1 MTTPN
6 TINASAIQPLPAYA
20 VAPLLA
26 PAIQGQVK
34 ALVQQIHA
42 ALERHQLT
50 PEVEA
55 EIAHLLAD
63 LDISHQPAVL
73 LDWIQAALETEMLDP
88 EAQAQLRAL
97 LEATQTQH
105 TLRSLMLQ
113 IRHAFATQ
121 ALPRGVQ
128 RELSHLLTL
137 LPAVSHAP
145 EVLPEYELA
154 IAALV
159 HPDPKK
165 SRRHLQ
171 FARRLRR
178 ELATKLRQNRNPLS
192 ALFWRAS
199 GTPHHRLLSGLTWF
213 LLLFAGVPAS
223 LSALF
228 FTSGVRYQYLEIN
241 QLREDIQTY
250 EGRLAT
256 VNARS
261 GFLETQVG
269 SARTLL
275 TNVSLAPLMTGKEA
289 SLQRQQQLLQD
300 LETQLTGQAEQL
312 QALQVNPTPAPGTAD
327 LSASSTP
334 SEVATPDT
342 TMDEAAVATLLEQQQ
357 AAIALVAD
365 LIALNGALTAELTT
379 QTAALTEGLEQ
390 LDAALQPPGLLSP
403 PANASPS
410 LGPNPAEPTARE
422 PDPNA
427 MGSLETTPRSPGDD
441 WQRFWQRQVVVL
453 LEDMLRG
460 IDSIDVP
467 LILAVVSA
475 GALGSFVSVIV
486 RASDFIEQQQRT
498 RLDLFLVG
506 FFRPVVGMAF
516 AVFLMAALESGV
528 VSGLV
533 STDSSKPAQKIYFYI
548 AMSFVAGFSERL
560 VKDLMGKTADLV
572 GGSDFPGS

>member
-26 PAIQGQVK
+26 PAMQRQVK

-63 LDISHQPAVL
+63 LDISQQPAVL

-97 LEATQTQH
+97 LEVTQAQH
-105 TLRSLMLQ
+105 TLRSLILQ
-113 IRHAFATQ
+113 IRQAFATQ

-137 LPAVSHAP
+137 LPAVSHTP
-145 EVLPEYELA
+145 EVLPEYELE

-178 ELATKLRQNRNPLS
+178 ELATKLRQNRNPLA

-213 LLLFAGVPAS
+213 LLLFAGVPAA

-241 QLREDIQTY
+241 QLREEIQTY
-250 EGRLAT
+250 EGSLAT

-275 TNVSLAPLMTGKEA
+275 TNVSLAPLMTGEDV

-300 LETQLTGQAEQL
+300 LEAQLTGQAEQL
-312 QALQVNPTPAPGTAD
+312 QALQVNSTTTPGTAD
-327 LSASSTP
+327 LSAPSTP
-334 SEVATPDT
+334 SEVTTPDT

-357 AAIALVAD
+357 AATTLVAD
-365 LIALNGALTAELTT
+365 LITLNTALTAELTT
-379 QTAALTEGLEQ
+379 QTATLTEGLDQ
-390 LDAALQPPGLLSP
+390 LDAALQHPSLLSP
-403 PANASPS
+403 STPAASPS
-410 LGPNPAEPTARE
+410 PGPNPAEPTANE
-422 PDPNA
+422 PNPGA
-427 MGSLETTPRSPGDD
+427 MVSLEATPQSPEDN
-441 WQRFWQRQVVVL
+441 WQQFWQRQVVVL

-486 RASDFIEQQQRT
+486 RANDFIEHQQRT
-498 RLDLFLVG
+498 RLDLFLMG

-533 STDSSKPAQKIYFYI
+533 STDSGKPAQKIYFYI
-548 AMSFVAGFSERL
+548 AISFVAGFSERL
-560 VKDLMGKTADLV
+560 VKDLMGKTVDLV
-572 GGSDFPGS
+572 GGSDFP